1 MNAREFHVGCHRS
14 GGGIPVLGASRR
26 RGFMYKFPLAPPSR
40 VRAKVAVYPEYNES
54 ERDNPSE
61 TSPHEGAFPSLGNF
75 FGGRGQMRTNNYC
88 SETRK
93 RMSLEVVCEWEYAGN
108 TKNNSNLTRTLQAD
122 KRVMHRAFSFSSYA
136 PTVNKNDY
144 GFYKTTYD
152 CPFKR
157 TISFGKKIN
166 WYFDIVREN
175 LSIN

>member
-1 MNAREFHVGCHRS
+1 MVVMLPAAAAAGGGDAIAVGGGGGGGGGGGEEEEEEEEEDERANWKGERARGETKKEHRERSRHTHAMNAREFHVGCHRS

-93 RMSLEVVCEWEYAGN
+93 RMSLEVGN
-108 TKNNSNLTRTLQAD
+108 VQNVRRT
-122 KRVMHRAFSFSSYA
+122 Y
-136 PTVNKNDY
+136 
-144 GFYKTTYD
+144 
-152 CPFKR
+152 
-157 TISFGKKIN
+157 
-166 WYFDIVREN
+166 
-175 LSIN
+175 

>member
-1 MNAREFHVGCHRS
+1 MSEIFPAVIKERQEKTRRAKQIRVRSFSLSATHARDERARIPRGVPSKC

-93 RMSLEVVCEWEYAGN
+93 RMSLEVGN
-108 TKNNSNLTRTLQAD
+108 VQNVRRT
-122 KRVMHRAFSFSSYA
+122 Y
-136 PTVNKNDY
+136 
-144 GFYKTTYD
+144 
-152 CPFKR
+152 
-157 TISFGKKIN
+157 
-166 WYFDIVREN
+166 
-175 LSIN
+175 